1 MKEISANDNPVIKKF
16 RALSMKKQ
24 RDKLGLYIIEGP
36 NLLEEAL
43 NGKAKIGQ
51 ILFDEEALSRS
62 EELAGLARMAEER
75 KIPAAVASP
84 SLFLKASNTDTPQ
97 GVIAWVEKPVWT
109 KEQFFAPE
117 GGNII
122 VLDRLQDPGNLG
134 TILRTAD
141 SAGFSGAMILKGT
154 GDIYGPKTVRAA
166 TGTLF
171 RLPVLF
177 CDGPEEAMAVLRS
190 HGKRVFATALENSD
204 TYFDCDLRYDAAI
217 VIGNEGN
224 GICEEILSG
233 ADQNI
238 TIPMEGNTESLNAG
252 IAAGI
257 LMYEALRQ
265 RHMDQK

>member
-134 TILRTAD
+134 TIIRTGEG
-141 SAGFSGAMILKGT
+141 AGIDGVIMTRESV
-154 GDIYGPKTVRAA
+154 DIYNPKTIRA
-166 TGTLF
+166 TMGSIYRVPFLYTDNLEQ
-171 RLPVLF
+171 VM
-177 CDGPEEAMAVLRS
+177 EELKKRNVHTYAAHLQ
-190 HGKRVFATALENSD
+190 GKE
-204 TYFDCDLRYDAAI
+204 YYDVQEFKEGCAFL
-217 VIGNEGN
+217 IGNEGN
-224 GICEEILSG
+224 GLKKET
-233 ADQNI
+233 ADLAERYI
-238 TIPMEGNTESLNAG
+238 KIPMEGQLESLNA
-252 IAAGI
+252 AVATAI
-257 LMYEALRQ
+257 LMYEAAAQ
-265 RHMDQK
+265 RRRI

>member
-62 EELAGLARMAEER
+62 EELAGLACMAEER

>member
-1 MKEISANDNPVIKKF
+1 
-16 RALSMKKQ
+16 MKKQ

-62 EELAGLARMAEER
+62 EELAGLACMAEER

-204 TYFDCDLRYDAAI
+204 TYFNCDLRYDAAI

-257 LMYEALRQ
+257 LMYESLRQ

>member
-16 RALSMKKQ
+16 RALSLKKQ
-24 RDKLGLYIIEGP
+24 RDKLGLYLIEGP

-43 NGKAKIGQ
+43 NCQAKIGQ
-51 ILFDEEALSRS
+51 ILFDDEALSRS
-62 EELAGLARMAEER
+62 EELAGLAARAEER
-75 KIPAAVASP
+75 RIPSAVASP
-84 SLFLKASNTDTPQ
+84 SLFLKAANTDTPQ
-97 GVIAWVEKPVWT
+97 GVIAWVEKPRWT
-109 KEQFFAPE
+109 EEQFFAPA

-141 SAGFSGAMILKGT
+141 SAGFSGALILKGS

-177 CDGPEEAMAVLRS
+177 SDGPEEAMSLLRN
-190 HGKRVFATALENSD
+190 HGKKVFATALENSE
-204 TYFDCDLRYDAAI
+204 TYFACDLRYDAAI

-224 GICEEILSG
+224 GICQEILTG

-238 TIPMEGNTESLNAG
+238 TIPMEGKTESLNAG
-252 IAAGI
+252 IAAGV

>member
-204 TYFDCDLRYDAAI
+204 TYFNCDLRYDAAI